1 MEIKFDVYFKKNL
14 GTLFKNNEVDLNGLP
29 ARTNLQ
35 LVLVDRLEINYK
47 VGSNKYTDIVTIT
60 DATEN
65 LIQIPFK
72 SDVVKVGLNEFEIVA
87 YMKNGDI
94 KTSQTY
100 TYNIDEAIGEGKQS
114 GSGESSDGHTHS
126 NLNILN
132 SITQAKVNEW
142 NNKADSTHS
151 HSEYASKSHNH
162 NEYANVTH
170 AHSNYASKS
179 HTHNANEIE
188 GLENID
194 IDLSNYYTKS
204 ETYNRNEIDNKIA
217 NMGTGGNVDLSNYYT
232 KSETDEIIND
242 KADKVHTHSE
252 YLTELPTHT
261 HNEYLTEHQDISH
274 KADKADTYTK
284 TQTDNR
290 ISEEIAKAQLGGDN
304 EVDLSAYA
312 TKNYVDDEISKIEL
326 KEGPQGPQGEKGERG
341 EVGPTG
347 PQGLQGEKGDTGEQ
361 GPQGI
366 QGEKGLQGPQGEP
379 GPAGV
384 DGKTPVKGVDYF
396 TDNDKAEML
405 NGYATETYV
414 TNKISEAQLSGE
426 EVDLSGYAT
435 KDDLVT
441 KANVN
446 HTHTMS
452 NITDLVIPD
461 VDKAYVDSQLNTKA
475 NKSDIPNLDEY
486 ALKTDIP
493 IVPTKVSDL
502 TNDSGYLTSVP
513 SEYIT
518 ETELEAKGFL
528 TEHQDIS
535 GKADRSDIPTKT
547 SQLTNDSDYATNA
560 SVDEKIANVGTGGTV
575 NEDITNISRAFTV
588 SDLMNPDE
596 GYMTGKKISNKAIV
610 DDAEYNITSF
620 IPVAPGEQ
628 VVISHLNRVMWFDAN
643 KARLDQEQGRDTTNY
658 TCSNNNRALAYFRFS
673 YRAEFEEQ
681 LTVTVNGNAL
691 MSGSFT
697 HELTPNAYELP
708 NMVSTKFYKD
718 ARENDKAFEGID
730 IFSIEGGTVK
740 KPDSEDNATY
750 YRIPALTV
758 SSHGTIIAFAD
769 VRFDAAADQ
778 GGRISIWCRRSEDKG
793 RTWGDAIE
801 VCKYPVGNDG
811 NAASARARA
820 MDSTVIAASNGKI
833 FCLNGAWK
841 SNAENWS
848 TIQLTPDTDWI
859 LKLSVSK
866 DDGLSWTTKNL
877 FVGDGAVATNLT
889 GMPATCVS
897 CLGGVGQGIEMYNGT
912 LVFPIQLTL
921 RENSSNRVCAT
932 VMYSEDGGDNWV
944 IAGGF
949 APATD
954 GENNVVEIEPGVI
967 LMNARNGNSRQ
978 TYITHDMGVTWE
990 VYTPMNGKIGNGRV
1004 GCQGSSSKFKFDNG
1018 HEVFLHSSPINTAD
1032 DYTRDSIT
1040 LYASY
1045 DWENYDNIITYYPQ
1059 AGNGA
1064 GAGYSCLAPAVI
1076 DGKQCLFA
1084 VYERQGNIAFRNLSN
1099 YLEEIEN
1106 KSNKFFAPTD
1116 RTFDMAKDDLLKFL
1130 DNDLMTL
1137 KAIIK
1142 EYKDGTLG
1150 VSKDPILTALNEAM
1164 TVSLVGLE
1172 GYNVIDEGN
1181 VEKVW
1186 TVNKA
1191 SLTWDDSLK
1200 AFDFGK
1206 HPGNSIYTD
1215 NYNPGIDF
1223 TVDFDVYIDG
1233 APGVNWS
1240 FLFAIANISD
1250 QPGFGL
1256 AINSTN
1262 TWNPAIDGSGSAT
1275 YTESSF
1281 VGRWIH
1287 ITATKSSTAGVVIY
1301 QDNTSVYTKAE
1312 GTGSVASYSR
1322 FAVGNNCALAK
1333 AFDGKIA
1340 NFKVFNKV
1348 VSEEERTY
1356 LYNHG
1361 KSKQTV

>member
-1 MEIKFDVYFKKNL
+1 MTNIPQWNVGDTLSASKLNTMVDAINNLLAEQKVDVSNFITTEQLTTILERYSDVGHTHTIAEI
-14 GTLFKNNEVDLNGLP
+14 VDLVLP
-29 ARTNLQ
+29 T
-35 LVLVDRLEINYK
+35 VP
-47 VGSNKYTDIVTIT
+47 T
-60 DATEN
+60 
-65 LIQIPFK
+65 
-72 SDVVKVGLNEFEIVA
+72 
-87 YMKNGDI
+87 
-94 KTSQTY
+94 KTSQLQNDSDFAT
-100 TYNIDEAIGEGKQS
+100 NASVDEKI
-114 GSGESSDGHTHS
+114 
-126 NLNILN
+126 
-132 SITQAKVNEW
+132 
-142 NNKADSTHS
+142 
-151 HSEYASKSHNH
+151 
-162 NEYANVTH
+162 ANVSTGGQIDLT
-170 AHSNYASKS
+170 SYAKKTDLPTKVSQ
-179 HTHNANEIE
+179 
-188 GLENID
+188 LEND
-194 IDLSNYYTKS
+194 SNFISSIPEEYVTEQELAAKGLAT
-204 ETYNRNEIDNKIA
+204 ETFVTNKIA
-217 NMGTGGNVDLSNYYT
+217 
-232 KSETDEIIND
+232 E
-242 KADKVHTHSE
+242 
-252 YLTELPTHT
+252 
-261 HNEYLTEHQDISH
+261 
-274 KADKADTYTK
+274 
-284 TQTDNR
+284 
-290 ISEEIAKAQLGGDN
+290 AQLGGGN

-312 TKNYVDDEISKIEL
+312 TINYVNDEISKIEL
-326 KEGPQGPQGEKGERG
+326 KEGPQGIQGPQGDKGETG
-341 EVGPTG
+341 ATG
-347 PQGLQGEKGDTGEQ
+347 PQGPKGDTGEQ
-361 GPQGI
+361 GPQGLK
-366 QGEKGLQGPQGEP
+366 GEKGDKGDVGPQGERGLQGEVGPQGLKGDTGEQGPQGEPGPQGPQGERGLQGPQGLQGEQGPQGEP

-414 TNKISEAQLSGE
+414 TNKISEAQLNGG

-461 VDKAYVDSQLNTKA
+461 VDKAYVDAQLNTKA

-596 GYMTGKKISNKAIV
+596 GYMTGKKISNKSIV
-610 DDAEYNITSF
+610 DDAEYNVTSF

-718 ARENDKAFEGID
+718 ARENDKTFEGID

-841 SNAENWS
+841 SNAGNWS

-912 LVFPIQLTL
+912 LVFPIQLAL

-978 TYITHDMGVTWE
+978 TYITRDMGVTWK

-1106 KSNKFFAPTD
+1106 KSNKFFAPAD

-1150 VSKDPILTALNEAM
+1150 VPKDPILTALNEAM

-1172 GYNVIDEGN
+1172 GINVIDEGN
-1181 VEKVW
+1181 VEKAW

-1206 HPGNSIYTD
+1206 DRGNSIYTD

-1233 APGVNWS
+1233 APGDNWS

-1301 QDNTSVYTKAE
+1301 QDNASVYTKAE

-1333 AFDGKIA
+1333 SFDGKIA

-1361 KSKQTV
+1361 KSAKRW